1 MHEHSGRNSA
11 RIWRAER
18 FSRGCRSLC
27 LLLKRGRSAPFADPA
42 STALEAH
49 HVWLPEAG
57 TSVFP
62 ASAQAADTS
71 APEHT
76 SVFIPALP
84 SLERILIDAA
94 GRQHV
99 VLRANGASFQ
109 LCVEG
114 VDVSAGPVTI
124 TLLVRGISDL
134 SRASGQLLTL
144 RRILSATSRPHV
156 LSRWTPTTRKLR
168 DALVA
173 LDGRAA
179 QASYRDIA
187 IVLHGVAYVDRFW
200 ERGLKYRMRRHF
212 RRGLA
217 LSQGGYRDLLR

>member
-1 MHEHSGRNSA
+1 
-11 RIWRAER
+11 
-18 FSRGCRSLC
+18 
-27 LLLKRGRSAPFADPA
+27 
-42 STALEAH
+42 LEAH

-62 ASAQAADTS
+62 ALARPVDTS
-71 APEHT
+71 APEGS

-84 SLERILIDAA
+84 SLERILIDAP

-109 LCVEG
+109 LYVDG
-114 VDVSAGPVTI
+114 VDVTAGPVDI
-124 TLLVRGISDL
+124 TLLVRGITDL
-134 SRASGQLLTL
+134 SRASDRLSTL

-168 DALVA
+168 DAFVA

-179 QASYRDIA
+179 HASYRDIA
-187 IVLHGVAYVDRFW
+187 IVLHGIAYVGHFW